1 MAVGAI
7 MSSETTET
15 ADKQLDVRD
24 IDGEPFGD
32 IMAALSDLSERETLL
47 LINNFEP
54 EPLYDV
60 IESRGFT
67 YEATSVG
74 PDEWHVEIER
84 A

>member
-1 MAVGAI
+1 
-7 MSSETTET
+7 MSSDTTET
-15 ADKQLDVRD
+15 ADERLDVRN

-32 IMAALSDLSERETLL
+32 IMAALGSLPEGETLL
-47 LINNFEP
+47 LINSFEP

-67 YEATSVG
+67 YEATEVG
-74 PDEWHVEIER
+74 SDEWHIEIEH